1 MSSDDMYDYLFRFI
15 VIGDAA
21 VGKSCLLLQYTDNTF
36 RNLHTCTIGVEFGAK
51 MIEVKGKKVKVQIW
65 DTAGQEQFQAITR
78 SYYKG
83 AVGALVV
90 YDITRKDSFE
100 HISNWLREIKQHGS
114 QDVVILLIGNKCD
127 LEDKR
132 AVTYEEG
139 QKLADD
145 NGLIFLETSAK
156 DNTNVSEAFYAGA
169 ERILRDAKKL
179 GLESNLP
186 DNNIKLAE
194 EEDEKGL
201 KEKKKIKCC
210 K

>member
-1 MSSDDMYDYLFRFI
+1 MSGEDIYDYLFRFI

-51 MIEVKGKKVKVQIW
+51 MITVNGKKVKIQIW

-100 HISNWLREIKQHGS
+100 HISNWLSEVKQYGNEN
-114 QDVVILLIGNKCD
+114 VVILLIGNKCD
-127 LEDKR
+127 LQDKR
-132 AVTYEEG
+132 AVSYEEG
-139 QKLADD
+139 EQLAKQND
-145 NGLIFLETSAK
+145 LIFLETSAK
-156 DNTNVSEAFYAGA
+156 ENTNVSEAFLKGA
-169 ERILRDAKKL
+169 EQILQNAKAL
-179 GLESNLP
+179 GLDANKIP
-186 DNNIKLAE
+186 DNNIKLAG
-194 EEDEKGL
+194 EDDGI
-201 KEKKKIKCC
+201 KENKKSGCC
-210 K
+210 